1 MSCGRKAES
10 ACGRAREFI
19 NQTGLC
25 SGRVNKIKVVIMVS
39 IMMLAVFTS
48 FGIVFGCVVV
58 AFIALVTLIV
68 LYNGLAV
75 RRVRMANAFSQID
88 VQLRRRSDLIPNLIE
103 VVKGYM
109 QHERATLEAV
119 IRARG
124 DVNAAA
130 GEASAGNFGAIRALS
145 TASMALGGALRG
157 LFARVEAYPDLK
169 ASAQF
174 NSLQEELVTTEN
186 RVAFARQAFNDAVM
200 RYNEGVVTFP
210 GNLVAGVFRF
220 QRAELWTTSEDS
232 RAVPSARMS

>member
-1 MSCGRKAES
+1 MR
-10 ACGRAREFI
+10 FI
-19 NQTGLC
+19 MTLAAFMNSEIIVGC
-25 SGRVNKIKVVIMVS
+25 AVI
-39 IMMLAVFTS
+39 
-48 FGIVFGCVVV
+48 
-58 AFIALVTLIV
+58 AFVALVTLVV

-103 VVKGYM
+103 VVRGYM
-109 QHERATLEAV
+109 QHERTTLEAV

-157 LFARVEAYPDLK
+157 LFARIEAYPDLK

-174 NSLQEELVTTEN
+174 LSLQEQLITTEN

-210 GNLVAGVFRF
+210 GNLVAGVFQF
-220 QRAELWTTSEDS
+220 QQAELWTTSDDS
-232 RAVPSARMS
+232 RVVPSARIS

>member
-19 NQTGLC
+19 NQTGLG

-48 FGIVFGCVVV
+48 FGIVFGCGVV
-58 AFIALVTLIV
+58 AFIALVTLII

-174 NSLQEELVTTEN
+174 NSLQEQLVTTEN

>member
-10 ACGRAREFI
+10 ACGRARKFI

-39 IMMLAVFTS
+39 MMTLAAFTS
-48 FGIVFGCVVV
+48 FGIVFGCGVV
-58 AFIALVTLIV
+58 AFIALITLIV

-75 RRVRMANAFSQID
+75 RRVRVANAFSQID

>member
-1 MSCGRKAES
+1 MPR
-10 ACGRAREFI
+10 I
-19 NQTGLC
+19 DHT
-25 SGRVNKIKVVIMVS
+25 KVVIMLFT
-39 IMMLAVFTS
+39 MTLAAFMNS
-48 FGIVFGCVVV
+48 EIIIGCVVI
-58 AFIALVTLIV
+58 AFVALVTLVV

-109 QHERATLEAV
+109 QHERTTLEAV

-124 DVNAAA
+124 DVNTAA
-130 GEASAGNFGAIRALS
+130 GDASAGNFGAIRALS

-157 LFARVEAYPDLK
+157 LFARIEAYPDLK

-174 NSLQEELVTTEN
+174 LSLQEQLITTEN

-210 GNLVAGVFRF
+210 GNLVAGVFQF
-220 QRAELWTTSEDS
+220 EQAELWTTSDDS
-232 RAVPSARMS
+232 RVVPSVRIS

>member
-1 MSCGRKAES
+1 MH
-10 ACGRAREFI
+10 FI
-19 NQTGLC
+19 MT
-25 SGRVNKIKVVIMVS
+25 
-39 IMMLAVFTS
+39 LAVFINS
-48 FGIVFGCVVV
+48 EIIIGCVVI
-58 AFIALVTLIV
+58 AFVALVTLVV

-109 QHERATLEAV
+109 QHERTTLEAV

-157 LFARVEAYPDLK
+157 LFARIEAYPDLK

-174 NSLQEELVTTEN
+174 LSLQEKLITTEN

-210 GNLVAGVFRF
+210 GNLVAGVFQF
-220 QRAELWTTSEDS
+220 EQAELWTTSEDS
-232 RAVPSARMS
+232 RAVPSARIS

>member
-1 MSCGRKAES
+1 MTLA
-10 ACGRAREFI
+10 AFM
-19 NQTGLC
+19 L
-25 SGRVNKIKVVIMVS
+25 SGI
-39 IMMLAVFTS
+39 
-48 FGIVFGCVVV
+48 IVGCVVI
-58 AFIALVTLIV
+58 AFVALVALV
-68 LYNGLAV
+68 FLYNGLAV

-109 QHERATLEAV
+109 QHERTTLEAV

-157 LFARVEAYPDLK
+157 LFARIEAYPDLK

-174 NSLQEELVTTEN
+174 LSLQEQLITTEN

-210 GNLVAGVFRF
+210 GNLVAGVFQF
-220 QRAELWTTSEDS
+220 EQAELWTTSDDS
-232 RAVPSARMS
+232 RVVPSVRIS

>member
-1 MSCGRKAES
+1 MPR
-10 ACGRAREFI
+10 I
-19 NQTGLC
+19 NRT
-25 SGRVNKIKVVIMVS
+25 KVVIMHF
-39 IMMLAVFTS
+39 IMTLAAFMNS
-48 FGIVFGCVVV
+48 EIIVGCVVI
-58 AFIALVTLIV
+58 AFVALVTLVV

-103 VVKGYM
+103 VVRGYM
-109 QHERATLEAV
+109 QHERTTLEAV

-157 LFARVEAYPDLK
+157 LFARIEAYPDLK

-174 NSLQEELVTTEN
+174 LSLQEQLITTEN

-210 GNLVAGVFRF
+210 GNLVAGVFQF
-220 QRAELWTTSEDS
+220 EQAELWTTSDDS
-232 RAVPSARMS
+232 RVVPSVRIS

>member
-1 MSCGRKAES
+1 MSCGRKVES

-19 NQTGLC
+19 NQTGLR
-25 SGRVNKIKVVIMVS
+25 SARVNTIKVVIMVS
-39 IMMLAVFTS
+39 IMTLAAFTN
-48 FGIVFGCVVV
+48 FGVVFGCGVV

-68 LYNGLAV
+68 LYNGLAI
-75 RRVRMANAFSQID
+75 RRVRVANAFSQID

-109 QHERATLEAV
+109 QHERTTLEAV

-210 GNLVAGVFRF
+210 GNLVAGVFGF

-232 RAVPSARMS
+232 RVVPSARMS

>member
-1 MSCGRKAES
+1 
-10 ACGRAREFI
+10 
-19 NQTGLC
+19 
-25 SGRVNKIKVVIMVS
+25 MVS

-48 FGIVFGCVVV
+48 FGIVFGCGVV
-58 AFIALVTLIV
+58 AFIALIALIV

-75 RRVRMANAFSQID
+75 RRVRVANAFSQID

>member
-1 MSCGRKAES
+1 VSCGRKAES

-25 SGRVNKIKVVIMVS
+25 SARVNKIKVVIMVS
-39 IMMLAVFTS
+39 IMTLAAFTN
-48 FGIVFGCVVV
+48 FGIVFGCGVV

-75 RRVRMANAFSQID
+75 RRVRVANAFSQID

-124 DVNAAA
+124 DVSAAA

-174 NSLQEELVTTEN
+174 NSLQEQLVTTEN

>member
-1 MSCGRKAES
+1 
-10 ACGRAREFI
+10 
-19 NQTGLC
+19 
-25 SGRVNKIKVVIMVS
+25 
-39 IMMLAVFTS
+39 MLFTMTLAAFMNS
-48 FGIVFGCVVV
+48 EIIVGCVVI
-58 AFIALVTLIV
+58 AFVALVTLVV

-109 QHERATLEAV
+109 QHERTTLEAV
-119 IRARG
+119 VRARG

-157 LFARVEAYPDLK
+157 LFARIEAYPDLK
-169 ASAQF
+169 ASTQF
-174 NSLQEELVTTEN
+174 LSLQEQLITTEN

-210 GNLVAGVFRF
+210 GNLVAGVFQF
-220 QRAELWTTSEDS
+220 QQAELWTTSEDS
-232 RAVPSARMS
+232 RAVPSARIS

>member
-1 MSCGRKAES
+1 
-10 ACGRAREFI
+10 
-19 NQTGLC
+19 
-25 SGRVNKIKVVIMVS
+25 MVS
-39 IMMLAVFTS
+39 MMTLAAFTS
-48 FGIVFGCVVV
+48 FGIVFGCGVV
-58 AFIALVTLIV
+58 AFIALIALIV

-75 RRVRMANAFSQID
+75 RRVRVANAFSQID

-109 QHERATLEAV
+109 QHERTTLEAV

>member
-1 MSCGRKAES
+1 MSCGRKVES

-19 NQTGLC
+19 NQTGLR
-25 SGRVNKIKVVIMVS
+25 SARVNTIKVVIMVS
-39 IMMLAVFTS
+39 IMTLAAFTN
-48 FGIVFGCVVV
+48 FGVVFGCGVV

-68 LYNGLAV
+68 LYNGLAI
-75 RRVRMANAFSQID
+75 RRVRVANAFSQID

-109 QHERATLEAV
+109 QHERTTLEAV

-174 NSLQEELVTTEN
+174 TSLQEELVTTEN

-210 GNLVAGVFRF
+210 GNLVAGVFGF

>member
-1 MSCGRKAES
+1 MSCGRKVES
-10 ACGRAREFI
+10 PCGRAREFI

-25 SGRVNKIKVVIMVS
+25 SARVNKIKVVIMVS
-39 IMMLAVFTS
+39 IMTLAVFTN
-48 FGIVFGCVVV
+48 FGVVFGCGVV

-68 LYNGLAV
+68 LYNGLAI
-75 RRVRMANAFSQID
+75 RRVRVANAFSQID

-210 GNLVAGVFRF
+210 GNLVAGVFGF

-232 RAVPSARMS
+232 RVVPSARMS

>member
-1 MSCGRKAES
+1 MGAWVPR
-10 ACGRAREFI
+10 I
-19 NQTGLC
+19 NHT
-25 SGRVNKIKVVIMVS
+25 KVVIMLF
-39 IMMLAVFTS
+39 IMTLAAFMNS
-48 FGIVFGCVVV
+48 GILVGCVVI
-58 AFIALVTLIV
+58 AFVALVTLIV

-109 QHERATLEAV
+109 QHERTTLEAV

-157 LFARVEAYPDLK
+157 LFARIEAYPDLK

-174 NSLQEELVTTEN
+174 LSLQEQLITTEN

-210 GNLVAGVFRF
+210 GNLVAGVFQF
-220 QRAELWTTSEDS
+220 QQAELWKTSEDS
-232 RAVPSARMS
+232 RAVPSARIS

>member
-1 MSCGRKAES
+1 MVIIDSMMMLTA
-10 ACGRAREFI
+10 FMD
-19 NQTGLC
+19 
-25 SGRVNKIKVVIMVS
+25 SGIIIGGVVVIC
-39 IMMLAVFTS
+39 I
-48 FGIVFGCVVV
+48 G
-58 AFIALVTLIV
+58 LVTLIV

-109 QHERATLEAV
+109 QHERSTLEAV
-119 IRARG
+119 MRARG

-174 NSLQEELVTTEN
+174 NSLQEQLVTTEN

-210 GNLVAGVFRF
+210 GNLVAGVFKF

-232 RAVPSARMS
+232 RVVPSARMS

>member
-1 MSCGRKAES
+1 MHFIMTLA
-10 ACGRAREFI
+10 AFI
-19 NQTGLC
+19 N
-25 SGRVNKIKVVIMVS
+25 SEI
-39 IMMLAVFTS
+39 
-48 FGIVFGCVVV
+48 IVGCVVI
-58 AFIALVTLIV
+58 AFVALVTLVV

-109 QHERATLEAV
+109 QHERTTLEAV

-157 LFARVEAYPDLK
+157 LFARIEAYPDLK

-174 NSLQEELVTTEN
+174 LSLQEQLITTEN

-210 GNLVAGVFRF
+210 GNLVAGAF
-220 QRAELWTTSEDS
+220 QFQQAELWTTSEDS
-232 RAVPSARMS
+232 RAVPSARIS

>member
-1 MSCGRKAES
+1 MLFTMTLAAFMNSE
-10 ACGRAREFI
+10 I
-19 NQTGLC
+19 
-25 SGRVNKIKVVIMVS
+25 VV
-39 IMMLAVFTS
+39 
-48 FGIVFGCVVV
+48 GCVVI
-58 AFIALVTLIV
+58 AFIALVALIV

-109 QHERATLEAV
+109 QHERTTLEAV

-130 GEASAGNFGAIRALS
+130 GEALAGNFGAIRALS

-157 LFARVEAYPDLK
+157 LFARIEAYPDLK

-174 NSLQEELVTTEN
+174 LSLQEQLITTEN

-210 GNLVAGVFRF
+210 GNLVAGVFQF
-220 QRAELWTTSEDS
+220 QQAELWTTSEDS
-232 RAVPSARMS
+232 RVVPSVRIS

>member
-1 MSCGRKAES
+1 M
-10 ACGRAREFI
+10 
-19 NQTGLC
+19 T
-25 SGRVNKIKVVIMVS
+25 
-39 IMMLAVFTS
+39 LAAFMNS
-48 FGIVFGCVVV
+48 EIIVGCVVI
-58 AFIALVTLIV
+58 AFVALVTLVV

-109 QHERATLEAV
+109 QHERTTLEAV

-157 LFARVEAYPDLK
+157 LFARIEAYPDLK

-174 NSLQEELVTTEN
+174 LSLQEQLITTEN

-200 RYNEGVVTFP
+200 RYNEGVVMFP
-210 GNLVAGVFRF
+210 GNLVAGVFQF
-220 QRAELWTTSEDS
+220 EQAELWTTSDDS
-232 RAVPSARMS
+232 RVVPSVRIS

>member
-1 MSCGRKAES
+1 MTLA
-10 ACGRAREFI
+10 AFM
-19 NQTGLC
+19 L
-25 SGRVNKIKVVIMVS
+25 SGI
-39 IMMLAVFTS
+39 
-48 FGIVFGCVVV
+48 IVGCVVI
-58 AFIALVTLIV
+58 AFVALVALV
-68 LYNGLAV
+68 FLYNGLAV

-109 QHERATLEAV
+109 QHERTTLEAV

-157 LFARVEAYPDLK
+157 LFARIEAYPDLK

-174 NSLQEELVTTEN
+174 LSLQEQLITTEN

-210 GNLVAGVFRF
+210 GNLVAGVFQF
-220 QRAELWTTSEDS
+220 QQAELWTTSDDS
-232 RAVPSARMS
+232 RVVPSARIS

>member
-1 MSCGRKAES
+1 M
-10 ACGRAREFI
+10 
-19 NQTGLC
+19 
-25 SGRVNKIKVVIMVS
+25 RV
-39 IMMLAVFTS
+39 
-48 FGIVFGCVVV
+48 
-58 AFIALVTLIV
+58 
-68 LYNGLAV
+68 
-75 RRVRMANAFSQID
+75 ANAFSQID

-109 QHERATLEAV
+109 QHERTTLEAV

-210 GNLVAGVFRF
+210 GNLVAGVFGF

>member
-1 MSCGRKAES
+1 MTLA
-10 ACGRAREFI
+10 AFI
-19 NQTGLC
+19 N
-25 SGRVNKIKVVIMVS
+25 SEI
-39 IMMLAVFTS
+39 
-48 FGIVFGCVVV
+48 IVGCVVI
-58 AFIALVTLIV
+58 AFVALVTLVV

-109 QHERATLEAV
+109 QHERTTLEAV

-130 GEASAGNFGAIRALS
+130 GEASAGNFGASRALS

-157 LFARVEAYPDLK
+157 LFARIEAYPDLK

-174 NSLQEELVTTEN
+174 LSLQEQLITTEN

-210 GNLVAGVFRF
+210 GNLVAGVFQF
-220 QRAELWTTSEDS
+220 QQAELWTTSDDS
-232 RAVPSARMS
+232 RVVPSARIS